1 MKDYRL
7 RLGGEFVKQISD
19 KGFDS
24 RICKYSLIFNNKK
37 TNNSVKRHGGV
48 GGVFG
53 LLDPI
58 STYKGWVSHTFQ
70 QTILDISLMSKN
82 QLNSNDI
89 HLKTSLDCTSRGLS
103 PARLLPIPSFKGQ
116 FQVQVY
122 HHSSGE
128 NVREIGNSHK
138 LLVVQLLWKSLTISG
153 KVKHIPSTRPSHSTP
168 RYLTKR
174 NKTIFQ

>member
-1 MKDYRL
+1 MV
-7 RLGGEFVKQISD
+7 GWGEFLGYWTQFQHIKVGFPTPSNKQ
-19 KGFDS
+19 F
-24 RICKYSLIFNNKK
+24 
-37 TNNSVKRHGGV
+37 
-48 GGVFG
+48 
-53 LLDPI
+53 
-58 STYKGWVSHTFQ
+58 W
-70 QTILDISLMSKN
+70 ISLMSKN

-116 FQVQVY
+116 FQLQVY